1 MVELNKI
8 TYFAIFSLYFL
19 SSSVSASCISASVSD
34 EPFYVA
40 RKMTF
45 HLYTR
50 NTHTEY
56 TLHGISGLK
65 KKFSSEKLTKIL
77 VHGWHNGLNSTFV
90 STLHNAYLE
99 RYDANVIV
107 VDWSKYAS
115 CYNYLKSKE
124 SISAVGKAIAFMI
137 MELEE
142 KTGLNLNR
150 THMIGFSLGAHV
162 SGIAGMFLKSG
173 RLFRITG
180 LDPAGPFFSIENL
193 FMLNKD
199 SAQFVDVIHTS
210 MRAAGTRY
218 KLGHVDFY
226 PNGGTS
232 GFNVLRSHRDAYE
245 YFSESIANKRKF
257 LAKRC
262 ESWAHFKSDNCPY
275 FQFTDMGEYVSTERQ
290 VFSADKFVSTIRKE
304 YRVSFLQYKSKYKK
318 IFGDYRLFV

>member
-90 STLHNAYLE
+90 STLHN
-99 RYDANVIV
+99 
-107 VDWSKYAS
+107 
-115 CYNYLKSKE
+115 
-124 SISAVGKAIAFMI
+124 
-137 MELEE
+137 
-142 KTGLNLNR
+142 
-150 THMIGFSLGAHV
+150 
-162 SGIAGMFLKSG
+162 
-173 RLFRITG
+173 G

-275 FQFTDMGEYVSTERQ
+275 FQFTDMGEYVSTDVEGR
-290 VFSADKFVSTIRKE
+290 F
-304 YRVSFLQYKSKYKK
+304 FLQTNLYPPYARNTESAFYSTKVNIKRYLG
-318 IFGDYRLFV
+318 IIGYLFDY